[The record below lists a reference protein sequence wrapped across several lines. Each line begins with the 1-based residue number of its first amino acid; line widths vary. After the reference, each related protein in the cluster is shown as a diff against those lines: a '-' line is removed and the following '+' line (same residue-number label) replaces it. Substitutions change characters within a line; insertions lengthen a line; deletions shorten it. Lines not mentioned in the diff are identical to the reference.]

1 MSSFDVKWQW
11 FMKIAIQNEDFR
23 KCIQQNEAD
32 FRILH
37 SRSELQSLYLTRN
50 VLIDLFSK

>member
-11 FMKIAIQNEDFR
+11 FMKIAIQNEEFR
-23 KCIQQNEAD
+23 NFIRQNEAD

-50 VLIDLFSK
+50 VAVN